1 MVFPI
6 QLPLQDPTICFQ
18 IFDKDIFSADDFIS
32 DTSLNFKNY
41 ADQAFENDCLV
52 KVYSHQKFDFLGA
65 LHQIEEEKAPDGKI
79 KGEEKEKVEIPLQNA
94 QKDGYV
100 QEFKF
105 SL

>member
-6 QLPLQDPTICFQ
+6 QLPLKDSTISFQ

-41 ADQAFENDCLV
+41 ADQAFENDCTV
-52 KVYSHQKFDFLGA
+52 KVYSHQKFDLLGA
-65 LHQIEEEKAPDGKI
+65 LPFGEEQKAPEGKI
-79 KGEEKEKVEIPLQNA
+79 KGEEKEKVQIPLQNA

-100 QEFKF
+100 NKF
-105 SL
+105 ILNK